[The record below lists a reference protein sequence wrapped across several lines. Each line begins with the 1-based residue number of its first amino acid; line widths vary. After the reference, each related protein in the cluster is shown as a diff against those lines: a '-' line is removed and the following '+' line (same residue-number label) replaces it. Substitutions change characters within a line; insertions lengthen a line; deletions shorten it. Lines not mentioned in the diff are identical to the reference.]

1 MQSALAKRRRGCSA
15 ALMNMDFEERA
26 RGQMRDGD
34 LIFCSFVG
42 CGGTKS
48 GNNIWHHVASLDVKQ
63 PLGHVKPTMVSKIL
77 QGLMLR
83 EVDGKYDFS
92 LSGNQRKIHS
102 I

>member
-1 MQSALAKRRRGCSA
+1 
-15 ALMNMDFEERA
+15 MNMDFEERA
-26 RGQMRDGD
+26 YKLNTGVHSFGVFRGHGRDGD

-63 PLGHVKPTMVSKIL
+63 PLGHVKPIMVSKIL

-83 EVDGKYDFS
+83 EVEGKYDFS
-92 LSGNQRKIHS
+92 LPGNQRKIIS